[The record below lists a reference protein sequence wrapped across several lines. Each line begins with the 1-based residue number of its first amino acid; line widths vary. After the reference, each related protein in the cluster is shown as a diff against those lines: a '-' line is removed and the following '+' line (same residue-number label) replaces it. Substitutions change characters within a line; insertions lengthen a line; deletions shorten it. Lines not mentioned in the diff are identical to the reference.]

1 MFSIIITTHYK
12 IILCKH
18 LNIFHINVNKNIYPS
33 IGRIRTKNKKILH
46 FIPWHKRHKIILWHF
61 ISVTHG
67 WKRNSFQFSSAW
79 CVKVILY
86 IRVTKIVYVQIRNIL
101 ICSFSWICIGD
112 SFEHMHKMYSLRK
125 WTPQRSSL
133 LNSSSNI
140 LNYKLCIRHKITFLV
155 VIRGLSKFRM
165 QIFFKIYCKWQDRI
179 LSSKTEWL
187 CQQNAFKIELWIKV
201 RKKSFR
207 SF

>member
-1 MFSIIITTHYK
+1 M
-12 IILCKH
+12 
-18 LNIFHINVNKNIYPS
+18 
-33 IGRIRTKNKKILH
+33 
-46 FIPWHKRHKIILWHF
+46 
-61 ISVTHG
+61 
-67 WKRNSFQFSSAW
+67 
-79 CVKVILY
+79 ILY

-101 ICSFSWICIGD
+101 ICSFSWICIGH

-125 WTPQRSSL
+125 WTPKRSSL
-133 LNSSSNI
+133 MNSSSNI

-179 LSSKTEWL
+179 LSSITEWL

-207 SF
+207 SFQKKSKIMLRNLIYDNNNKLFNSLNRSFNNVENLFAWVHILIKN

>member
-1 MFSIIITTHYK
+1 MNKLHNWVNKWYIMNQHFEFCLSFRYLNILSNISMFSKIITTHYK

-112 SFEHMHKMYSLRK
+112 SL
-125 WTPQRSSL
+125 
-133 LNSSSNI
+133 
-140 LNYKLCIRHKITFLV
+140 
-155 VIRGLSKFRM
+155 
-165 QIFFKIYCKWQDRI
+165 
-179 LSSKTEWL
+179 
-187 CQQNAFKIELWIKV
+187 
-201 RKKSFR
+201 
-207 SF
+207 